1 MVVDDS
7 GDNGQAYRRA
17 RQTIFIALLDQWRTS
32 GACLVCSGVAR
43 GARAADQAPAGDPRA
58 VSRVQA
64 AGSSA
69 VASEMAAKA
78 RAEMLAGVG
87 AIGKRRKAW
96 EEALRR
102 AEADARAGP
111 LGQAENNASATSP
124 PGDNRPSENNGP
136 IGSPPVRYPG

>member
-1 MVVDDS
+1 MAVLR
-7 GDNGQAYRRA
+7 GELE
-17 RQTIFIALLDQWRTS
+17 RQIRHRQEILAQLADYKPQD
-32 GACLVCSGVAR
+32 
-43 GARAADQAPAGDPRA
+43 RAAWRA
-58 VSRVQA
+58 K
-64 AGSSA
+64 
-69 VASEMAAKA
+69 MAAKA

-124 PGDNRPSENNGP
+124 PGDNRPSENNDP
-136 IGSPPVRYPG
+136 IGSPPVRYLG